1 MPRYAPRTIGYAC
14 ELLHAPRTPDPAA
27 VQRVHNRLFEDA
39 QPCYSSFAVTP
50 LGPILT
56 NPSTRPGV
64 VSQVAFLA
72 DRFQFREEMG
82 GLTCEDFAARVRRIA
97 EEVGEERD
105 IEPLGAQVTIR
116 SLVNP
121 QHFRD
126 ARELLAGALQGG
138 ETSLSAFGAPAG
150 LIGVR
155 FAFPPGEGGAAAH
168 SVRIE
173 SYAQDAR
180 SLFVETQG
188 SYGRER
194 LDEGAAAV
202 ETAVLDTYRFLL
214 ERALRFVAVHDR
226 PRGEED
232 GNQDPPNG

>member
-27 VQRVHNRLFEDA
+27 VQKVHNHFFEEADR
-39 QPCYSSFAVTP
+39 CYSSFAVTP

-56 NPSTRPGV
+56 NPATRQGV

-82 GLTCEDFAARVRRIA
+82 GLTPEDFAARVRRIA
-97 EEVGEERD
+97 DEVGTRRG
-105 IEPLGAQVTIR
+105 IEFLGQQVTIR
-116 SLVNP
+116 TLVNP

-126 ARELLAGALQGG
+126 ARALLALGMLGG
-138 ETSLSAFGAPAG
+138 EDSVACFGKQPG

-155 FAFPPGEGGAAAH
+155 FAFPPDDESSAAH

-173 SYAQDAR
+173 SYAQDSR
-180 SLFVETQG
+180 SLFLETQG
-188 SYGRER
+188 SYGRE
-194 LDEGAAAV
+194 LLLEGPASAA
-202 ETAVLDTYRFLL
+202 ENVLETYRFLI
-214 ERALRFVAVHDR
+214 ERSLRFVANFDR
-226 PRGEED
+226 SATT
-232 GNQDPPNG
+232 

>member
-27 VQRVHNRLFEDA
+27 VQRVHNRFFEESE
-39 QPCYSSFAVTP
+39 PCYSSFAVTP

-82 GLTCEDFAARVRRIA
+82 GLTCDDFAARVRRVA
-97 EEVGEERD
+97 EEVGAERD
-105 IEPLGAQVTIR
+105 LEVLGQQVTIR

-126 ARELLAGALQGG
+126 ARELLTRALSGG
-138 ETSLSAFGAPAG
+138 ETSLSGFGAPAG
-150 LIGVR
+150 LIGLR

-173 SYAQDAR
+173 SYAQDSR

-188 SYGRER
+188 SFGRER
-194 LDEGAAAV
+194 LEGGGPAIEA
-202 ETAVLDTYRFLL
+202 AVLDTYRFLL
-214 ERALRFVAVHDR
+214 ERTLRFVAVHDR
-226 PRGEED
+226 PPGEED
-232 GNQDPPNG
+232 GNHGPSAG